1 MTKTEDDMSKGIVRV
16 YYGEGHGKSTAAL
29 GTAIREIANGKTA
42 TVISF
47 LREKSVDSE
56 ELLKKLE
63 PELKFFRFQKTE
75 VSFDELSAEEKEEEI
90 MNLKNGFNYSKK
102 VITTGGCDLVVL
114 DEVLD
119 LLEKG
124 IISEEQLLELAQA
137 VPDEM
142 VVICTGRHV
151 PDSIKEC
158 ANELYQIT
166 LEK

>member
-1 MTKTEDDMSKGIVRV
+1 MSKGIVRV

-29 GTAIREIANGKTA
+29 GTAIREVSHGKTA

-47 LREKSVDSE
+47 LKEKSADSE

-63 PELKFFRFQKTE
+63 PELKFFRFEKTE
-75 VSFDELSAEEKEEEI
+75 SSFDELSDSEKEEEI
-90 MNLKNGFNYSKK
+90 MNLKNGYNYSKK

-114 DEVLD
+114 DEVLG
-119 LLEKG
+119 LIEKE
-124 IISEEQLLELAQA
+124 IISEQEFLDLLA
-137 VPDEM
+137 VVPEDM

-151 PDSIKEC
+151 LDSIKEC
-158 ANELYQIT
+158 ADELYQVT

>member
-1 MTKTEDDMSKGIVRV
+1 MSKGILRV

-29 GTAIREIANGKTA
+29 GTAIREVSHGKTA

-47 LREKSVDSE
+47 LKEKSADSE
-56 ELLKKLE
+56 ELLQKLE
-63 PELKFFRFQKTE
+63 PELKFFRFEKTA

-90 MNLKNGFNYSKK
+90 INLRNGYNYSKK

-114 DEVLD
+114 DEILG
-119 LLEKG
+119 LLEMQ
-124 IISEEQLLELAQA
+124 IVSEEEFLELATI
-137 VPDEM
+137 VPEDM

-151 PDSIKEC
+151 PESVKEC
-158 ANELYQIT
+158 ADELYQVT

>member
-1 MTKTEDDMSKGIVRV
+1 MSKGIVRV

-29 GTAIREIANGKTA
+29 GTAIREVSHGKTA

-47 LREKSVDSE
+47 LKGKSADSE
-56 ELLKKLE
+56 ALLKKLE
-63 PELKFFRFQKTE
+63 PELKFFRFEKTE
-75 VSFDELSAEEKEEEI
+75 ASFDELSTLEKEEEI

-114 DEVLD
+114 DEI
-119 LLEKG
+119 LELIERQ
-124 IISEEQLLELAQA
+124 IISEQEFLDLAAA
-137 VPDEM
+137 VPEDM

-151 PDSIKEC
+151 QDCIKEC
-158 ANELYQIT
+158 ADELYQVT